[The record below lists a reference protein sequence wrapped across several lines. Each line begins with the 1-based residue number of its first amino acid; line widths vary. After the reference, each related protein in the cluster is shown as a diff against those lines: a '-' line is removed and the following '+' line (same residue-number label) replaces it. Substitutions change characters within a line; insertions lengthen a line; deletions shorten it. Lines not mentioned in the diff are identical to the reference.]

1 MDYHK
6 VYSQYFSNYWR
17 TFLLENATILQSKF
31 LEKCI
36 QKIDLKTT
44 YYVYH
49 IVPSILLSF
58 LAQTQ
63 TQTLNLKSKMSKPV
77 VLETSEWNPASIKY
91 MAPKTNERGG
101 KAISMISKQTNRS
114 LHISTPLL
122 MTWGISDF
130 VDEKTGESDGKYSLT
145 LAFPNDEY
153 SNPSVRAFLQKLKDF
168 ETQILKDA
176 VANSE
181 AWWGEEMELSVCKHT
196 FFPFLKYS
204 RTKDGKKLD
213 YSKPPSIRAK
223 VPYYDSKWNVELYD
237 TKSNLI
243 FPSTQAHL
251 TPVDFVPKQS
261 QIACVLQ
268 CGGIWIGGKG
278 WGLTWKLV
286 QGVVKPREIVSVF
299 GKCHIKL
306 SEEDRT
312 VIETQKLEEDGEPDA
327 PAQAPTPVAKK
338 ATQAPV
344 ASTHVED
351 SDDEEPQA
359 PAQPQAQEQE
369 QEQEVQPPVETPAET
384 PVEIKPTVKK
394 VVKKAATPASEESK
408 TEDAM
413 EEEPAKP
420 AAKKIV
426 KKKPTA

>member
-1 MDYHK
+1 
-6 VYSQYFSNYWR
+6 
-17 TFLLENATILQSKF
+17 
-31 LEKCI
+31 
-36 QKIDLKTT
+36 
-44 YYVYH
+44 
-49 IVPSILLSF
+49 
-58 LAQTQ
+58 
-63 TQTLNLKSKMSKPV
+63 MSKPV

-213 YSKPPSIRAK
+213 LSKPPSIRAK
-223 VPYYDSKWNVELYD
+223 VPYYDNKWNVELYD

-278 WGLTWKLV
+278 WGLTWKLI
-286 QGVVKPREIVSVF
+286 QCIVKPREVVSVY
-299 GKCHIKL
+299 GKCQIKL
-306 SEEDRT
+306 SDEERTTIEKQELKDDVDLESEPETVFQKPVPVSTEVPDSDNEEEDAAP
-312 VIETQKLEEDGEPDA
+312 EPE
-327 PAQAPTPVAKK
+327 PV
-338 ATQAPV
+338 V
-344 ASTHVED
+344 
-351 SDDEEPQA
+351 EEPK
-359 PAQPQAQEQE
+359 
-369 QEQEVQPPVETPAET
+369 PV
-384 PVEIKPTVKK
+384 VKK
-394 VVKKAATPASEESK
+394 VVKKAPEPEAAAVAVEPAG
-408 TEDAM
+408 
-413 EEEPAKP
+413 EPAK
-420 AAKKIV
+420 KKII
-426 KKKPTA
+426 KKKV